1 MANHAAVT
9 IPLEQIRR
17 VQVYINEP
25 RKTLAQIKK
34 ETGADYLLNGTLYNM
49 STGAVNCHLKVDGAV
64 IASPPYSVAG
74 YAWNNGSDIS
84 MDTLPNAYARNYIA
98 CTPLIV
104 SGKKLSKLTYD
115 AGQGGSRGRTA
126 IGIKGGKLALYC
138 TKDGSSAA
146 RTPEKLRDDLFAA
159 GWESAV
165 MLDGGGS
172 SQCDFAGQT
181 VVSSRKVQH
190 LILVYLR
197 SEEDDD
203 PSQDGGDSMFKIALG
218 AGHGI
223 NTDGKRCMKALDPN
237 ETREWWLNDRICDY
251 VESYLKS
258 YEGYSLLRL
267 DDSDDGKDNP
277 ALEARVKSAN
287 NWGADFYLSVH
298 HNAGVNGG
306 SGGGIMAF
314 TAPGASTTSVAWR
327 NALYDALI
335 AHTGLKGN
343 RSNPKAE
350 GNYYV
355 LKNTKMPAVL
365 LELGFMDSKT
375 DVPVILTDAYAQNCA
390 KAIVEVLVAR
400 GKLTKKATP
409 SPAATLYR
417 VQVGAFSKVE
427 NADRLK
433 AELNSKGYEAF
444 VTKA

>member
-1 MANHAAVT
+1 MANHATVT
-9 IPLEQIRR
+9 IPLENIQR

-34 ETGADYLLNGTLYNM
+34 ETGADHLLNGTLYNM
-49 STGAVNCHLKVDGAV
+49 STGAVNCHLKVDGKV

-74 YAWNNGSDIS
+74 YAWNNGSDIV
-84 MDTLPNAYARNYIA
+84 MDTLPNAYAKNYIA

-115 AGQGGSRGRTA
+115 PGQGGSRGRTA
-126 IGIKGGKLALYC
+126 IGIKQGCLALYC

-197 SEEDDD
+197 SEKDED
-203 PSQDGGDSMFKIALG
+203 PPQDGGDSMFKIALG

-223 NTDGKRCMKALDPN
+223 NVEGKRCLKSLDPN

-251 VESYLKS
+251 IESYLKA

-267 DDSDDGKDNP
+267 DDSDDGEENP
-277 ALEARVKSAN
+277 ALADRVKAAN
-287 NWGADFYLSVH
+287 SYKADFYLSIH
-298 HNAGVNGG
+298 HNAGINGG
-306 SGGGIMAF
+306 TGGGIMAF
-314 TAPGASTTSVAWR
+314 TCPGSQTASKAWR
-327 NALYDALI
+327 DDLYDALI
-335 AHTGLKGN
+335 KHTGLKGN
-343 RSNPKAE
+343 RSAPKAE

-355 LKNTKMPAVL
+355 LKNTTMPAVL

-375 DVPVILTDAYAQNCA
+375 DVPIILTENYAQRCA
-390 KAIVEVLVAR
+390 EAIVEVIVKR
-400 GKLTKKATP
+400 GKLTKKP
-409 SPAATLYR
+409 ESLYK

-427 NADRLK
+427 NANRLK
-433 AELNSKGYEAF
+433 AELTTKGYEAF
-444 VTKA
+444 ITKA

>member
-1 MANHAAVT
+1 MANIVAVT
-9 IPLEQIRR
+9 IPLENIQR

-49 STGAVNCHLKVDGAV
+49 TSGKVNCHLKVDGEV
-64 IASPPYSVAG
+64 IASPHYSVAG
-74 YAWNNGSDIS
+74 YAWNEGKDIC
-84 MDTLPNAYARNYIA
+84 MDMLPNSYARNYIA

-104 SGKKLSKLTYD
+104 SGAKLSKLTYD

-126 IGIKGGKLALYC
+126 IGIKAGRLALYC
-138 TKDGSSAA
+138 TKDGSSAS
-146 RTPEKLRDDLFAA
+146 RTPEKLRDDLFSA
-159 GWESAV
+159 GWESAI

-172 SQCDFAGQT
+172 SQCDFAGT
-181 VVSSRKVQH
+181 TITSTRKVQH
-190 LILVYLR
+190 LILVYLQK
-197 SEEDDD
+197 EEVLPPKGDD
-203 PSQDGGDSMFKIALG
+203 SVFKIALG
-218 AGHGI
+218 AGHGFH
-223 NTDGKRCMKALDPN
+223 TDGKRCMKALDPS

-251 VESYLKS
+251 VESYLKD

-277 ALEARVKSAN
+277 ALETRVRNAN
-287 NWGADFYLSVH
+287 NFGADFYLSVH

-343 RSNPKAE
+343 RSHPKAE
-350 GNYYV
+350 GSYYV

-375 DVPVILTDAYAQNCA
+375 DVPVILTNEYAQNCA
-390 KAIVEVLVAR
+390 KAIVEVIVSR
-400 GKLTKKATP
+400 GKLTKKATT
-409 SPAATLYR
+409 SPVTTLYK
-417 VQVGAFSKVE
+417 VQVGAFSKKE
-427 NADRLK
+427 NADKLL
-433 AELNSKGYEAF
+433 AELKSKGYQGYI
-444 VTKA
+444 VKA

>member
-1 MANHAAVT
+1 MADHVAVT
-9 IPLEQIRR
+9 IPPEDIRR

-34 ETGADYLLNGTLYNM
+34 ETGADYILNGTLYNM
-49 STGAVNCHLKVDGAV
+49 STGAVNCHLKADGEV
-64 IASPPYSVAG
+64 IAAPPYSVVG
-74 YAWNNGSDIS
+74 YVWNEGDDIK

-104 SGKKLSKLTYD
+104 SGKKLSNLTYD
-115 AGQGGSRGRTA
+115 PGQGGSRGRTA
-126 IGIKGGKLALYC
+126 IGIKDGRLALYC
-138 TKDGSSAA
+138 TKDGSSAS

-181 VVSSRKVQH
+181 VTSSRKVQH

-197 SEEDDD
+197 KEEEL
-203 PSQDGGDSMFKIALG
+203 PQEGGNPVFKIALG
-218 AGHGI
+218 AGHGLY
-223 NTDGKRCMKALDPN
+223 TDGKRCMKSLDPN

-251 VESYLKS
+251 VEGYLKD

-277 ALEARVKSAN
+277 DLPVRVRNAN
-287 NWGADFYLSVH
+287 NFGADIYLSVH

-314 TAPGASTTSVAWR
+314 TAPGASSASVAWR
-327 NALYDALI
+327 NELYDALI
-335 AHTGLKGN
+335 KHTGLKGN
-343 RSNPKAE
+343 RSTPKAE
-350 GNYYV
+350 GEYYV

-375 DVPVILTDAYAQNCA
+375 DVPVILTDKYAQSCA
-390 KAIVEVLVAR
+390 KAIVEVIVAR
-400 GKLTKKATP
+400 GKLTKKAIP
-409 SPAATLYR
+409 SPATTLYR
-417 VQVGAFSKVE
+417 VQVGAFSKRE
-427 NADRLK
+427 NAEKLSEELK
-433 AELNSKGYEAF
+433 SKGYQTRI
-444 VTKA
+444 VKM

>member
-1 MANHAAVT
+1 MANHVAVT
-9 IPLEQIRR
+9 IPLEKIQR

-49 STGAVNCHLKVDGAV
+49 STGKVNCHLKVDGKV
-64 IASPPYSVAG
+64 IASPTYTVAG
-74 YAWNNGSDIS
+74 YAWNTGPDIG
-84 MDTLPNAYARNYIA
+84 MDVIPTVAKNYIA

-104 SGKKLSKLTYD
+104 SGKKLTKLTYD
-115 AGQGGSRGRTA
+115 AGQGGSRGRSA
-126 IGIKGGKLALYC
+126 IGIKQGKLALYC

-172 SQCDFAGQT
+172 SQCDFAGTT
-181 VVSSRKVQH
+181 VTSSRKVQH

-197 SEEDDD
+197 SEEEEN
-203 PSQDGGDSMFKIALG
+203 PMFKIALG

-223 NTDGKRCMKALDPN
+223 HTEGKRCLKSIDKN

-251 VESYLKS
+251 IESYLKS

-277 ALEARVKSAN
+277 TLASRVKAAN
-287 NWGADFYLSVH
+287 GFGADFYLSVH
-298 HNAGVNGG
+298 HNAGINGG
-306 SGGGIMAF
+306 SGGGIVAY
-314 TAPGASTTSVAWR
+314 TCPGASSTSVAWR
-327 NALYDALI
+327 NELYDALI
-335 AHTGLKGN
+335 KHTGLKGN
-343 RSNPKAE
+343 RSQPKAE
-350 GNYYV
+350 GSYYV
-355 LKNTKMPAVL
+355 LKNSKMPAVL

-390 KAIVEVLVAR
+390 KAIVEVLVKR
-400 GKLTKKATP
+400 GKLTKKATT
-409 SPAATLYR
+409 SPVTTLYK
-417 VQVGAFSKVE
+417 VQVGAFSNVE
-427 NADRLK
+427 NANKLVADLK
-433 AELNSKGYEAF
+433 LKGFPAY
-444 VTKA
+444 VIKA

>member
-1 MANHAAVT
+1 MANHVAVT
-9 IPLEQIRR
+9 IPLENIQR

-25 RKTLAQIKK
+25 RKTLAQIKS

-49 STGAVNCHLKVDGAV
+49 STGKVNCHLKADGKVYAN
-64 IASPPYSVAG
+64 PPYTVYG
-74 YAWNNGSDIS
+74 YSWDSGSDIAEALIPA
-84 MDTLPNAYARNYIA
+84 TTRRNYIA
-98 CTPLIV
+98 CTPLILA
-104 SGKKLSKLTYD
+104 GKKLEKLTYD
-115 AGQGGSRGRTA
+115 PGQGGSRGRTA
-126 IGIKGGKLALYC
+126 IGIKQGRLALYC
-138 TKDGSSAA
+138 TKDGSSAS
-146 RTPEKLRDDLFAA
+146 RTPEKLRDDLFSA
-159 GWESAV
+159 GWQSAI

-181 VVSSRKVQH
+181 VTSSRKVQH

-197 SEEDDD
+197 KEEELPPKGDD
-203 PSQDGGDSMFKIALG
+203 SVFKIALG

-223 NTDGKRCMKALDPN
+223 NTEGKRCMKALDPN

-251 VESYLKS
+251 VESYLKD

-277 ALEARVKSAN
+277 TLEARVKNAN
-287 NWGADFYLSVH
+287 NWDADFYLSVH

-335 AHTGLKGN
+335 KHTGLKGN

-350 GNYYV
+350 GSYYV

-375 DVPVILTDAYAQNCA
+375 DVPVILTDCYAQNCA

-400 GKLTKKATP
+400 GKLTKKTP
-409 SPAATLYR
+409 VTIDNTLYR
-417 VQVGAFSKVE
+417 VQLGAFSKRE
-427 NADRLK
+427 NAEKLSEELK
-433 AELNSKGYEAF
+433 SKGYQTYI
-444 VTKA
+444 VKV

>member
-1 MANHAAVT
+1 MANTATAA
-9 IPLEQIRR
+9 IPLENIQR

-49 STGAVNCHLKVDGAV
+49 STGKVNCHLKVDGKV
-64 IASPPYSVAG
+64 IASPAYTVYGYS
-74 YAWNNGSDIS
+74 WDSGSDIAEALLPA
-84 MDTLPNAYARNYIA
+84 TLRQNYIA
-98 CTPLIV
+98 CTPLILA
-104 SGKKLSKLTYD
+104 GKKLEKLVYD
-115 AGQGGSRGRTA
+115 DGQGGSRGRTA
-126 IGIKGGKLALYC
+126 IGIKQGRLALYC
-138 TKDGSSAA
+138 TKDGSSAS
-146 RTPEKLRDDLFAA
+146 RTPEKLRDDLFTA
-159 GWESAV
+159 GWESAI

-181 VVSSRKVQH
+181 VNSSRKVQH

-197 SEEDDD
+197 KEENT
-203 PSQDGGDSMFKIALG
+203 PQEGGDSMFKLALS

-223 NTDGKRCMKALDPN
+223 NTEGKRCMKAIDPN
-237 ETREWWLNDRICDY
+237 ETREWWLNNRICDY
-251 VESYLKS
+251 VESYLKD
-258 YEGYSLLRL
+258 YEGYTILRL

-277 ALEARVKSAN
+277 ALETRVKSAN

-314 TAPGASTTSVAWR
+314 TAPSASATSVAWR
-327 NALYDALI
+327 NELYDALI
-335 AHTGLKGN
+335 KHTGLKGN
-343 RSNPKAE
+343 RSQPKAE

-375 DVPVILTDAYAQNCA
+375 DVPVILTDSYAQNCA

-400 GKLTKKATP
+400 GKLTKKAVP
-409 SPAATLYR
+409 SPTTALYK
-417 VQVGAFSKVE
+417 VQVGAFSKKE
-427 NADRLK
+427 NADKLL
-433 AELNSKGYEAF
+433 AELKSKGYQGYI
-444 VTKA
+444 VKV